1 MDEVKIVDTTLR
13 DGQQSL
19 WAYRMR
25 TGAMLPAMEDLD
37 SAGFEAIEFV
47 TPGPQFARMVR
58 DLKEDPW
65 VWLRAGTERA
75 RRTPLRIHG
84 SVASRLSPI
93 PRSTQHLMLEKLA
106 GMGIRT
112 TRASDPWNDFD
123 ELDETVRMM
132 SEHGIQTILN
142 LVYSVS
148 PRHTVEYFADKAREA
163 ASRNP
168 YRICL
173 KDVGGLM
180 TVEAAHQVIPAVVAA
195 VGDVPLEFHA
205 HCTNGLAPYISLL
218 AADYGIRVLHAS
230 VPPLADGD
238 SQPSVFDLV
247 RNLTARGYSVD
258 VDLQRL
264 EPVREHLERVRRRE
278 DLPAGASRVFDA
290 AIYEHQVPG
299 GMLSNLRFQ
308 LAGLGM
314 EHRLPETLDE
324 AARVRADLGYPI
336 MVTPLAQFVGSQA
349 AINVMTG
356 ARYKHVTDEI
366 IQYATGVW
374 GKEAAEVMDPD
385 LRADILSRPR
395 AREVVAGT
403 AREPGLEEVRTTYGA
418 ELSDE
423 ELLTRVFAGVG
434 AGPLDLEGGE
444 RIPQTYADYRGHR
457 RSIQDVIR
465 AVDNSRTVT
474 GVYVRRGSSAIE
486 IRR

>member
-1 MDEVKIVDTTLR
+1 VKIVDTTLR

-25 TGAMLPAMEDLD
+25 TGAMLPAIGDLD
-37 SAGFEAIEFV
+37 AAGFEAIEFV

-75 RRTPLRIHG
+75 SRTPLRIHG

-93 PRSTQHLMLEKLA
+93 PRSTQHLMLETLA

-123 ELDETVRMM
+123 ELDETVAIMA
-132 SEHGIQTILN
+132 EHGIKTVLN

-148 PRHTVEYFADKAREA
+148 PKHTVDYFVQKAREA
-163 ASRNP
+163 AARKP

-180 TVEAAHQVIPAVVAA
+180 TVEAAHQVIPAVVKA

-218 AADYGIRVLHAS
+218 AADYGIRVLHAA

-238 SQPSVFDLV
+238 SQPSVFELV
-247 RNLTARGYSVD
+247 HNLSARGYRVD
-258 VDLQRL
+258 VDLDRL
-264 EPVREHLERVRRRE
+264 RPVSEHLEEVRRRE
-278 DLPAGASRVFDA
+278 DLPAGAPRVFDA
-290 AIYEHQVPG
+290 AVYEHQVPG
-299 GMLSNLRFQ
+299 GMISNLRFQ
-308 LAGLGM
+308 LRGLGM
-314 EHRLPETLDE
+314 EDRLPETLEE

-349 AINVMTG
+349 AINVITG
-356 ARYKHVTDEI
+356 DRYKHVTDEV
-366 IQYATGVW
+366 IQYAMGIW
-374 GKEAAEVMDPD
+374 GKEAPEVMDSD
-385 LRADILSRPR
+385 LREDILRRPR
-395 AREVVAGT
+395 AREVVAGAT
-403 AREPGLEEVRTTYGA
+403 HEPALEEVRAAYGA

-423 ELLTRVFAGVG
+423 DLLTRVFAGVG
-434 AGPLDLEGGE
+434 AGPLDLDRGN
-444 RIPQTYADYRGHR
+444 RMPQTYAGYRRTG
-457 RSIQDVIR
+457 RSLQDVIR
-465 AVDNSRTVT
+465 AVENSRSVAS
-474 GVYVRRGSSAIE
+474 VYVRRGSSAV
-486 IRR
+486 RVQR